1 MKLRHFHILLILL
14 FALILC
20 PLLGGYCG
28 PEGLT
33 NIEQHL
39 QDSHGVSVSSTS
51 NNGSSSTS
59 SNNEAMEEENSKLKE
74 RLSVLEKQM
83 SSRQDNNVEKK
94 PVETP
99 SNLESV
105 GGDMRKMGALEN
117 NKIPEHE
124 HTEESKCPPCPPCA
138 RCPEPSFTCKKVPN
152 YKSNNK
158 DQFPRAILANFSN
171 FGM

>member
-39 QDSHGVSVSSTS
+39 KDSHGVSVSSTS
-51 NNGSSSTS
+51 NSETSSS
-59 SNNEAMEEENSKLKE
+59 SNSEAAQEENAKLKE
-74 RLSVLEKQM
+74 RLALLEKQM
-83 SSRQDNNVEKK
+83 SSRQDNNVENK
-94 PVETP
+94 PVEVP
-99 SNLESV
+99 SNLDNV

-138 RCPEPSFTCKKVPN
+138 RCPEPSFSCKKVPN
-152 YKSNNK
+152 YKSNN